1 MHGQPSII
9 IEPYDPT
16 WPPKFETEKGVLT
29 AVLAPWLAGT
39 IEHIGSTAVPGL
51 PAKPVIDIMGA
62 VRDLPSS
69 QPAIEA
75 LRPFNYCYF
84 PYKAKLMHWFCKPT
98 PASRTHHLHL
108 VPFESQL
115 WRERLAFRDC
125 LRSDPATR
133 EAYRQLKLK
142 LAAQFRNDRDAYTE
156 AKTDFIRSV
165 LQRVLP

>member
-1 MHGQPSII
+1 M
-9 IEPYDPT
+9 
-16 WPPKFETEKGVLT
+16 
-29 AVLAPWLAGT
+29 
-39 IEHIGSTAVPGL
+39 
-51 PAKPVIDIMGA
+51 
-62 VRDLPSS
+62 
-69 QPAIEA
+69 A
-75 LRPFNYCYF
+75 LQ
-84 PYKAKLMHWFCKPT
+84 PT

-133 EAYRQLKLK
+133 EAYTQLKLK

>member
-1 MHGQPSII
+1 MHVQPSII
-9 IEPYDPT
+9 VEPYDPT
-16 WPPKFETEKGVLT
+16 WPAKFETETRVLR

-84 PYKAKLMHWFCKPT
+84 PYKAELMHWFCKPT
-98 PASRTHHLHL
+98 PASRSHHLHL

-115 WRERLAFRDC
+115 WRERLAFRDS

-133 EAYRQLKLK
+133 EAYTQLKLK
-142 LAAQFRNDRDAYTE
+142 LAAQFRDDREAYTE

>member
-69 QPAIEA
+69 QLAIEA